1 MFDGVDFMSS
11 SNASPTAFGWDFQVN
26 AAIYLMLIN
35 IQEARAIR
43 VEGIDEDI
51 EITLN
56 DGSKIYSQAKSVVK
70 YDDYRNV
77 LDYLKKALNTLNN
90 ASINDDVNTLI
101 YVTNTPN
108 PLNNKNDMHY
118 FQGCTNLKYSELSNV
133 DKAKI
138 DKIINSFEHKHI
150 DISKLKI
157 VRIPFYGED
166 TRNRYKDIKRQIE
179 EFLSEINIT
188 NVSISSRLMR
198 VWHHDCFHNASIADT
213 SVRISKGDFIWP
225 VISIVLENTTSN
237 NFLDE
242 LNGDDRDYIEGEYK
256 KYIDYESTNYK
267 LISKV
272 LTTYQ
277 KSKMKIN
284 EFINLY
290 WREFYKIVETFKE
303 LDENEKEILVKIIL
317 ARIIKNRIV
326 INNIKA
332 GVNL

>member
-1 MFDGVDFMSS
+1 
-11 SNASPTAFGWDFQVN
+11 
-26 AAIYLMLIN
+26 
-35 IQEARAIR
+35 
-43 VEGIDEDI
+43 
-51 EITLN
+51 
-56 DGSKIYSQAKSVVK
+56 
-70 YDDYRNV
+70 
-77 LDYLKKALNTLNN
+77 
-90 ASINDDVNTLI
+90 
-101 YVTNTPN
+101 
-108 PLNNKNDMHY
+108 
-118 FQGCTNLKYSELSNV
+118 
-133 DKAKI
+133 
-138 DKIINSFEHKHI
+138 
-150 DISKLKI
+150 
-157 VRIPFYGED
+157 
-166 TRNRYKDIKRQIE
+166 
-179 EFLSEINIT
+179 
-188 NVSISSRLMR
+188 MR

-267 LISKV
+267 LILKV